1 MPSHQIVKF
10 TLPPHEYLVADI
22 ALQKYLH
29 DKGVPDEYYT
39 VMFGGVAIFHFPLNP
54 GNDLH
59 ADVVLRNYLRGK
71 GVPDEYYTVRV
82 EECGCK

>member
-1 MPSHQIVKF
+1 MPLHQLA
-10 TLPPHEYLVADI
+10 T
-22 ALQKYLH
+22 
-29 DKGVPDEYYT
+29 
-39 VMFGGVAIFHFPLNP
+39 FHFPLNP
-54 GNDLH
+54 GNDQH